1 MTAHPTRTAP
11 DVPDFRDGWEGT
23 ADECPVHVLP
33 LDEDGRCPKCLL
45 LPEEAVKELSRDF

>member
-11 DVPDFRDGWEGT
+11 GVPDFRDGWEGT

-33 LDEDGRCPKCLL
+33 LDEDGRCPRCLL
-45 LPEEAVKELSRDF
+45 LPEEAVKELRG